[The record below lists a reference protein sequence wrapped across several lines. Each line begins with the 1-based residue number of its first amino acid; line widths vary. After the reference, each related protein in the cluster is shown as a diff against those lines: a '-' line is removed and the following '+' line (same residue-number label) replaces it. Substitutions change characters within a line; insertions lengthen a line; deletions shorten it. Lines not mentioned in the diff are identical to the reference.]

1 MGLDKLKPWEKE
13 PEKNAYVKAVLGDRE
28 IHIGPFDA
36 DAALLAE
43 HKLKDAGEEG
53 HLYNSSAINFE
64 RVTSDEPIEDA
75 VSEEEFLRIADQE
88 APYQT

>member
-1 MGLDKLKPWEKE
+1 MGLEKLKFWEKE

-36 DAALLAE
+36 EAALLAE
-43 HKLKDAGEEG
+43 RKLKDAGEDG
-53 HLYNSSAINFE
+53 HLYDSSAVNFE
-64 RVTSDEPIEDA
+64 RVVSDEPIEDA

-88 APYQT
+88 APYQA